1 LNKRQ
6 KHIIILSA
14 VLILVLLIFNIIH
27 EPFPVKN
34 VNKEEVLKKVNQSD
48 GKMVKIPSKYQGYQ
62 WYISTNEKAD
72 ENLKLLMKDK
82 GWDFIKKEDE
92 SYFFE
97 SVQGNINVHGSIW
110 SENYTIFHFP
120 EGI

>member
-1 LNKRQ
+1 
-6 KHIIILSA
+6 
-14 VLILVLLIFNIIH
+14 LIFNLIN

-62 WYISTNEKAD
+62 WYISSKEKAE

-97 SVQGNINVHGSIW
+97 SVQGNITVHGSIW
-110 SENYTIFHFP
+110 RGNYTIFHFP